1 MVPIQNIKRVRP
13 IEPAPGADVDNVYAI
28 HFDDGP
34 EPQIVVEYA
43 AGGGA
48 EHASEAHARKA
59 VAPYLDQDELPK
71 RLIVDRD
78 GNVRVGDD

>member
-13 IEPAPGADVDNVYAI
+13 IEPTSGADVEYAYAI
-28 HFDDGP
+28 HLDDGP

-43 AGGGA
+43 TGGGK
-48 EHASEAHARKA
+48 HASEAHARKT
-59 VAPYLDQDELPK
+59 VEPYLDQDELPA

-78 GNVRVGDD
+78 GNVRVGVD

>member
-1 MVPIQNIKRVRP
+1 MPIQNIKRVRP
-13 IEPAPGADVDNVYAI
+13 IEPSGADVENAYAI
-28 HFDDGP
+28 HLDEGP

-43 AGGGA
+43 AGGGK
-48 EHASEAHARKA
+48 HASEAHARKA
-59 VAPYLDQDELPK
+59 VEPYLDQDEVPE